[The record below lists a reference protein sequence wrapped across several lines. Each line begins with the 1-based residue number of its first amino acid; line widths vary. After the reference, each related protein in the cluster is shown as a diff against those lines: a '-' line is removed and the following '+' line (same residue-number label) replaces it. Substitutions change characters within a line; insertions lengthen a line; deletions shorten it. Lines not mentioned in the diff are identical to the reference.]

1 MAWVSNPDTDHLGTA
16 ALVARGSA
24 RRAAGGPGRDQCLS
38 PRDLTGRP
46 ERQRDNNSERGS
58 SEDKAAVK
66 KRQCANVKGEGKK
79 LAL

>member
-1 MAWVSNPDTDHLGTA
+1 MARVSNLHMDHLSTA
-16 ALVARGSA
+16 ARVARGSA
-24 RRAAGGPGRDQCLS
+24 RRAAAGPGRDQCLS

-46 ERQRDNNSERGS
+46 QRQRDNNSERGS

-66 KRQCANVKGEGKK
+66 KRQRANVKGEGRK